1 MSTSYTL
8 RKTIG
13 NGVQFCRKKAQRLR
27 NTNCYEVED
36 FVTSLSME
44 RDKKGSRQLKHVAR
58 AYSRW
63 KCEEGREGNID
74 YLSAVV
80 KFDFALRP

>member
-1 MSTSYTL
+1 MTSEDS
-8 RKTIG
+8 
-13 NGVQFCRKKAQRLR
+13 LR
-27 NTNCYEVED
+27 NTKITKFSFLAEV
-36 FVTSLSME
+36 FVTSLTME
-44 RDKKGSRQLKHVAR
+44 RDKKRTRRLKHVAR

-63 KCEEGREGNID
+63 KCKEGRKGNID